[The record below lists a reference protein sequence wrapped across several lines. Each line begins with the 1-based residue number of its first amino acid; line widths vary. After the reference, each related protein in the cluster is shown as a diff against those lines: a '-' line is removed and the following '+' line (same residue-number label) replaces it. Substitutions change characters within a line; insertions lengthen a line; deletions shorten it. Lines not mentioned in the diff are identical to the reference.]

1 MGADF
6 LSFAAF
12 RAFGRLACKRGFRYP
27 SPNPSCALTSLT
39 IATISRE
46 SFMSEPVY
54 IVNGARTPMGGLMG
68 ELSSLSAVNLGEVA
82 IRAAL
87 DKANVNGADV
97 NEVIMGCVLPSGL
110 RQGPARQAAIDA
122 GIPDTVGATT
132 INKLCGSGMKSVM
145 LAHDLIKAGTNEIMV
160 AGGMESMSNAPY
172 LLPKARGGLRMGHGE
187 LQDCMF
193 TDGLE
198 DAKTGR
204 LMGAFAQD
212 VADQYQLTREAMDDY
227 AIGSLTKANA
237 AIASG
242 ALQAEMA
249 SVTVKTRQGEIM
261 IDTDEQPGNAN
272 LEKIPQLRPAFKPDG
287 TVTAA
292 NSSSISDGASA
303 LVLASEQ
310 AVNAKGLKPIAK
322 ILGHTTHSRHPSE
335 FTLAPIDAIKNL
347 MHRLEWQADDVDL
360 FEINEAFAM
369 VTMLAIKEVG
379 LDPDRVNIH
388 GGACAQGHPIGS
400 TGSRI
405 IVSLVHALK
414 LKGLKRGIAS
424 LCIGG
429 GEATAVA
436 VELV

>member
-1 MGADF
+1 
-6 LSFAAF
+6 
-12 RAFGRLACKRGFRYP
+12 
-27 SPNPSCALTSLT
+27 
-39 IATISRE
+39 
-46 SFMSEPVY
+46 MSDAVY
-54 IVNGARTPMGGLMG
+54 IIDGARTPMGGLMG
-68 ELSSLSAVNLGEVA
+68 ELSTLSAVNLGEVA
-82 IRAAL
+82 IRSAL
-87 DKANVNGADV
+87 EKSNLSGDDID
-97 NEVIMGCVLPSGL
+97 EVIMGCVLPSGL

-122 GIPDTVGATT
+122 GIPDSVGATT

-145 LAHDLIKAGTNEIMV
+145 LSHDLIRAGTNQVMV

-212 VADQYQLTREAMDDY
+212 VADQHQLTREAMDEY
-227 AIGSLTKANA
+227 AIGSLRRAMA
-237 AIASG
+237 AIESG
-242 ALQAEMA
+242 ALTAEIA
-249 SVTVKTRQGEIM
+249 PVTVKHRKGETI

-272 LEKIPQLRPAFKPDG
+272 IDKIPQLKPAFKADG

-303 LVLASEQ
+303 LVLASET
-310 AVNAKGLKPIAK
+310 AVAEKGLKPMAK

-335 FTLAPIDAIKNL
+335 FTLAPIDAIKTL
-347 MHRLEWQADDVDL
+347 LDRLNWQASDVDL

-369 VTMLAIKEVG
+369 VTILAIKEVG
-379 LDPDRVNIH
+379 IDPDKVNVN

-414 LKGLKRGIAS
+414 RRGLNRGIAS

-436 VELV
+436 VELI

>member
-1 MGADF
+1 
-6 LSFAAF
+6 
-12 RAFGRLACKRGFRYP
+12 
-27 SPNPSCALTSLT
+27 
-39 IATISRE
+39 
-46 SFMSEPVY
+46 MSDAVY
-54 IVNGARTPMGGLMG
+54 IIDGARTPMGGLMG
-68 ELSSLSAVNLGEVA
+68 ELSTLSAVNLGEVA
-82 IRAAL
+82 IRSAL
-87 DKANVNGADV
+87 EKSNLSGEDID
-97 NEVIMGCVLPSGL
+97 EVIMGCVLPSGL

-122 GIPDTVGATT
+122 GIPDRVGATT

-145 LAHDLIKAGTNEIMV
+145 LSHDLIRAGTNQVMV

-212 VADQYQLTREAMDDY
+212 VADQHQLTREAMDEY
-227 AIGSLTKANA
+227 AIGSLRRAMA
-237 AIASG
+237 AIESG
-242 ALQAEMA
+242 ALTAEIA
-249 SVTVKTRQGEIM
+249 PVTVKHRKGETI

-272 LEKIPQLRPAFKPDG
+272 IDKIPQLKPAFKADG

-303 LVLASEQ
+303 LVLASET
-310 AVNAKGLKPIAK
+310 AVAEKGLKPMAK

-335 FTLAPIDAIKNL
+335 FTLAPIDAIKTL
-347 MHRLEWQADDVDL
+347 LDRLNWQASDVDL

-379 LDPDRVNIH
+379 IDPDKVNVN

-414 LKGLKRGIAS
+414 RRGLNRGIAS

>member
-1 MGADF
+1 
-6 LSFAAF
+6 
-12 RAFGRLACKRGFRYP
+12 
-27 SPNPSCALTSLT
+27 
-39 IATISRE
+39 
-46 SFMSEPVY
+46 MSDAVY
-54 IVNGARTPMGGLMG
+54 IIDGARTPMGGLMG
-68 ELSSLSAVNLGEVA
+68 ELSTLSAVNLGEVA
-82 IRAAL
+82 IRSAL
-87 DKANVNGADV
+87 EKSNLSGDDID
-97 NEVIMGCVLPSGL
+97 EVIMGCVLPSGL

-122 GIPDTVGATT
+122 GIPDSVGATT

-145 LAHDLIKAGTNEIMV
+145 LSHDLIRAGTNQVMV

-212 VADQYQLTREAMDDY
+212 VADQHQLTREAMDEY
-227 AIGSLTKANA
+227 AIGSLRRAMA
-237 AIASG
+237 AIESG
-242 ALQAEMA
+242 ALTAEIA
-249 SVTVKTRQGEIM
+249 PVTVKHRKGETI

-272 LEKIPQLRPAFKPDG
+272 IDKIPQLKPAFKGDG

-303 LVLASEQ
+303 LVLASET
-310 AVNAKGLKPIAK
+310 AVAEKGLKPMAK

-335 FTLAPIDAIKNL
+335 FTLAPIDAIKTL
-347 MHRLEWQADDVDL
+347 LDRLNWQASDVDL

-379 LDPDRVNIH
+379 IDPDKVNVN

-414 LKGLKRGIAS
+414 RRGLNRGIAA